1 MGAAPLVMTR
11 RANSLLC
18 TAALAAALA
27 GCGGSGGTGGS
38 GGAQAEGPGPTVT
51 MKNIQFVPRDQQVKV
66 GETVKW
72 VNEDSVAHT
81 VTKASGPGPQ
91 FDSGSVPGGGRFAQK
106 FDAPGKIDYVCQIHP
121 NHKGSLT
128 VK

>member
-1 MGAAPLVMTR
+1 MAR
-11 RANSLLC
+11 RFTVLLC
-18 TAALAAALA
+18 LSASTAVLAA
-27 GCGGSGGTGGS
+27 CGNTDSDAGSG
-38 GGAQAEGPGPTVT
+38 GGAQAEGPGPTIT
-51 MKNIQFVPRDQQVKV
+51 MKNIQFVPRDGQVKV

-91 FDSGSVPGGGRFAQK
+91 FDSGTVPGGGRFAQK

-128 VK
+128 VR